1 MQVYFTTQT
10 AKAEAAIAGKK
21 EALAKARASLADSAE
36 IQKIS
41 SAGANQRVDAAT
53 VAAAGQQMLG
63 KMIQAGDMQDKLG
76 GLGAEGSDGLAL
88 LSSTADPATALQE
101 NLEFQAKIKQLVV
114 TYVQDAVMGATIPD
128 ISSKKEWG
136 TYEIKGLSVESM
148 DVDPSKL
155 TVEVGSDVRLEL
167 TGPPA
172 FACRTPPFLS

>member
-1 MQVYFTTQT
+1 
-10 AKAEAAIAGKK
+10 
-21 EALAKARASLADSAE
+21 
-36 IQKIS
+36 
-41 SAGANQRVDAAT
+41 
-53 VAAAGQQMLG
+53 MLG

-88 LSSTADPATALQE
+88 LSSTTDPATALQE
-101 NLEFQAKIKQLVV
+101 NPEFQAKIKQLVV

-172 FACRTPPFLS
+172 CACRTSPLS

>member
-1 MQVYFTTQT
+1 MIT
-10 AKAEAAIAGKK
+10 GKTPHK
-21 EALAKARASLADSAE
+21 ERE
-36 IQKIS
+36 
-41 SAGANQRVDAAT
+41 
-53 VAAAGQQMLG
+53 
-63 KMIQAGDMQDKLG
+63 KLFHQFRHG
-76 GLGAEGSDGLAL
+76 
-88 LSSTADPATALQE
+88 
-101 NLEFQAKIKQLVV
+101 KIKQLVV

-172 FACRTPPFLS
+172 CACRTPPLS